1 MSRNNARPLPPR
13 RRPRQERSDNVTGLS
28 AAQENLKDK
37 SSKANEQE
45 VDSVVDLNQIIEE
58 IIDLSDTA
66 TEQGVDPDEGKEEED
81 NIDWVTRLRISKQKP
96 PKDLSPFMPNGQIA
110 INAANV

>member
-13 RRPRQERSDNVTGLS
+13 RRPLQERSDNVTGLS

-58 IIDLSDTA
+58 IDLCDTA
-66 TEQGVDPDEGKEEED
+66 TEQDVDPDEGKEEED